1 MDAAVRKGPVVAVAT
16 AAALCLTLLAPA
28 GAGAHEI
35 VKGPLISGVPQEGQ
49 TLTATAEW
57 TGAQATAAWKW
68 QRCTVGPD
76 QKCTVIQGATQA
88 TYLIVAA
95 DVGFVLRVRLI
106 LTSPHGV
113 ISKRSKPTSVVQPL
127 TAPPPPTEQTGEPEP
142 EPGSEPGSQDPW
154 GDPGDSK
161 PFNPPA
167 NPVVTPAPEGAA
179 GLRVMKPFPVVRI
192 SGRLTASG
200 AQITRLSVRA
210 PRGSSIAARCR
221 GRNCP
226 VRSFAQAAAV
236 GRLRAFERHL
246 RAGTRLHIVVRKPER
261 IGKWTTITIR
271 RGAPPRRVDR
281 CSYPGRGQPAAC
293 PAA

>member
-1 MDAAVRKGPVVAVAT
+1 MDAAARRGPVVAIAT
-16 AAALCLTLLAPA
+16 AAALGLTLLAPA

-35 VKGPLISGVPQEGQ
+35 VKGPLVSGVPQEGQ

-57 TGAQATAAWKW
+57 TGGQATPAWKW

-76 QKCTVIQGATQA
+76 QKCTVIQGATQT
-88 TYLIVAA
+88 TYPIVAA
-95 DVGFVLRVRLI
+95 DVGFVLRVRLT

-113 ISKRSKPTSVVQPL
+113 IAKRSKPTSVVQPL
-127 TAPPPPTEQTGEPEP
+127 SAPAPPTEQTGEPEP
-142 EPGSEPGSQDPW
+142 EPGSGAGQEDPW

-167 NPVVTPAPEGAA
+167 NPVVTNAPADAA

-200 AQITRLSVRA
+200 AQITRLTVRA
-210 PRGSSIAARCR
+210 PRGSSIAAHCR

-226 VRSFAQAAAV
+226 VRSFAQAASV

-246 RAGTRLHIVVRKPER
+246 RAGTRLHVVVRKPER

-281 CSYPGRGQPAAC
+281 CSYPGRARPAAC

>member
-1 MDAAVRKGPVVAVAT
+1 MEGTARRGLAAVIAT

-28 GAGAHEI
+28 AAGAHQI

-49 TLTATAEW
+49 TLTAIAEW
-57 TGAQATAAWKW
+57 TGGQATPAWKW
-68 QRCTVGPD
+68 QRCTVAD
-76 QKCTVIQGATQA
+76 QKCTVIQGATEP
-88 TYLIVAA
+88 TYMLTAA
-95 DVGFVLRVRLI
+95 DVGFVLRLRLV
-106 LTSPHGV
+106 LSSPHGV
-113 ISKRSKPTSVVQPL
+113 IAKRSKPTSVVQPL
-127 TAPPPPTEQTGEPEP
+127 SAPPPPTEQTGEPEP
-142 EPGSEPGSQDPW
+142 EPGSEAGHEDPW
-154 GDPGDSK
+154 GDPADSK
-161 PFNPPA
+161 PFDSPA
-167 NPVVTPAPEGAA
+167 NPVVTPAPNGAA

-200 AQITRLSVRA
+200 AQITRLTVRA
-210 PRGSSIAARCR
+210 PRGSSIDARCR
-221 GRNCP
+221 GRSCP
-226 VRSFAQAAAV
+226 VRSFAQAASV

-281 CSYPGRGQPAAC
+281 CSYPGQARPAAC